1 MVSIVEAL
9 RTDTNLIQKIQR
21 KLPHLFQ
28 IAELESSRAGRI
40 RMEVGFLRE
49 RILVALFI
57 YKFGEINVDTEIPI
71 TEPEVDV
78 RVHGVPISIKTLT
91 SSHFVGVKLVWTVDA
106 ENAKQ
111 FQTQYHP
118 ACDMLFV
125 QIIWGHRG
133 ELFYIPHHA
142 QEEVFNRVG
151 RERYIKLPPLG
162 KNPRGAEITSEALE
176 ALVRHKETLA
186 IDINWRKELI
196 QFNAYER
203 WVQYWQNE

>member
-1 MVSIVEAL
+1 MIKIVDAL
-9 RTDTNLIQKIQR
+9 RADTNLIQKIQR

-40 RMEVGFLRE
+40 GMEVGSVRE

-57 YKFGEINVDTEIPI
+57 YKFGEENVDTEIPI

-78 RVHGVPISIKTLT
+78 RVLGVPISMKTLT
-91 SSHFVGVKLVWTVDA
+91 SRRFAGVKLVWTVDA
-106 ENAKQ
+106 ENALQ
-111 FQTQYHP
+111 FRERYCPT
-118 ACDMLFV
+118 CDMLFV
-125 QIIWGHRG
+125 QISWGNRG
-133 ELFYIPHHA
+133 EFYYIPLHV
-142 QEEVFNRVG
+142 QEEVFGRLG

-176 ALVRHKETLA
+176 ALARHRETLT
-186 IDINWRKELI
+186 IDIHWRKEPI